1 MYDIQDIGPTNKE
14 VAVSIIVVFVF
25 LVVIFGCG
33 YMLGL
38 RHAGTGVPDHGD
50 GVGHVGEQ
58 LGTAAV
64 NQRELT
70 EGIGNAE
77 TGVARVEAGIQHVSE
92 SVAITEAA
100 VGDAGGLIDECQQI
114 LGRVRNRG
122 QAHPVKN

>member
-1 MYDIQDIGPTNKE
+1 MYEWAKQNISGYYL
-14 VAVSIIVVFVF
+14 SIIIGVVALLLGVA
-25 LVVIFGCG
+25 IG
-33 YMLGL
+33 YGLGL
-38 RHAGTGVPDHGD
+38 RNAGTGVPDHGD

-77 TGVARVEAGIQHVSE
+77 TGAARVEAGIQHVSE

-100 VGDAGGLIDECQQI
+100 VGDAAGLIDECQQI

>member
-1 MYDIQDIGPTNKE
+1 MYEWAKQNIGRYYLPIVIGV
-14 VAVSIIVVFVF
+14 VALLLGVAI
-25 LVVIFGCG
+25 G
-33 YMLGL
+33 YGL
-38 RHAGTGVPDHGD
+38 SLRNAGTGVPDHGD

-77 TGVARVEAGIQHVSE
+77 TGAARVEAGIQHVSE

-100 VGDAGGLIDECQQI
+100 VNDAGVLIDECQQI
-114 LGRVRNRG
+114 IGRVRNRG

>member
-1 MYDIQDIGPTNKE
+1 MYDISELKPNGKE
-14 VAVSIIVVFVF
+14 TAVGILVCVAV
-25 LVVIFGCG
+25 LVAIFCAG
-33 YMLGL
+33 YGLGL
-38 RHAGTGVPDHGD
+38 RNAGTGVPDHGD

-77 TGVARVEAGIQHVSE
+77 TGAARVEAGIQHVSE

-100 VGDAGGLIDECQQI
+100 VGDAAGLIDECQQI

>member
-1 MYDIQDIGPTNKE
+1 MYEWAKQNIGRYYLPIIIGI
-14 VAVSIIVVFVF
+14 VALLLGVAI
-25 LVVIFGCG
+25 G
-33 YMLGL
+33 YGLGL
-38 RHAGTGVPDHGD
+38 RNAGAGVPDHGD

-77 TGVARVEAGIQHVSE
+77 TGAARVEAGIQHVSE

-100 VGDAGGLIDECQQI
+100 VGDAAGLIDECQQI

>member
-1 MYDIQDIGPTNKE
+1 MYEWAKQNIGRYYLPIIIGI
-14 VAVSIIVVFVF
+14 VALLLGVAI
-25 LVVIFGCG
+25 G
-33 YMLGL
+33 YGLGL
-38 RHAGTGVPDHGD
+38 RNAGTGVPDHGD

-77 TGVARVEAGIQHVSE
+77 TGAARVEAGIQHVSE

-100 VGDAGGLIDECQQI
+100 VGDAAGLIDECQQI

-122 QAHPVKN
+122 QTHPVKN

>member
-1 MYDIQDIGPTNKE
+1 MYEWAKQNIGRYYLPIIIGI
-14 VAVSIIVVFVF
+14 VALLLGVAI
-25 LVVIFGCG
+25 G
-33 YMLGL
+33 YGLGL
-38 RHAGTGVPDHGD
+38 RNAGTGVPDHGD

-77 TGVARVEAGIQHVSE
+77 TGAARVEAGIQHVSE

-100 VGDAGGLIDECQQI
+100 VGDAAGLIDECQQI

>member
-1 MYDIQDIGPTNKE
+1 MLSPPLTGQKRYRYYLPIIIGI
-14 VAVSIIVVFVF
+14 VALLLGVAI
-25 LVVIFGCG
+25 G
-33 YMLGL
+33 YGLGL
-38 RHAGTGVPDHGD
+38 RNAGTGVPDHGD

-77 TGVARVEAGIQHVSE
+77 TGAARVEAGIQHVSE

-100 VGDAGGLIDECQQI
+100 VGDAAGLIDECQQI

>member
-1 MYDIQDIGPTNKE
+1 MYEWAKQNIGRYYLPIIIGI
-14 VAVSIIVVFVF
+14 VALLLGVAI
-25 LVVIFGCG
+25 G
-33 YMLGL
+33 YGLGL
-38 RHAGTGVPDHGD
+38 RNAGTGVPDHGD

-77 TGVARVEAGIQHVSE
+77 TGAARVEAGIQHVSE
-92 SVAITEAA
+92 SVAITEAT
-100 VGDAGGLIDECQQI
+100 VGDAAGLIDECQQI

>member
-1 MYDIQDIGPTNKE
+1 MYEWAKQNISRCYLPIIIGV
-14 VAVSIIVVFVF
+14 VAMLLGVAI
-25 LVVIFGCG
+25 G
-33 YMLGL
+33 YSLGL
-38 RHAGTGVPDHGD
+38 RNAGTSVPDHGD

-77 TGVARVEAGIQHVSE
+77 TGAARVEAGIQHVSE

-100 VGDAGGLIDECQQI
+100 VGDAAGLIDECQQI

-122 QAHPVKN
+122 KK

>member
-1 MYDIQDIGPTNKE
+1 MYDFSELRPTNKE
-14 VAVSIIVVFVF
+14 IAFAVLIVFTV
-25 LVVIFGCG
+25 LVVIFCAG
-33 YMLGL
+33 YGLGL
-38 RHAGTGVPDHGD
+38 RNAGTGVPDHGD

-64 NQRELT
+64 NQRKLT

-77 TGVARVEAGIQHVSE
+77 TGAARVEAGIQHVSE
-92 SVAITEAA
+92 SVAITKAA
-100 VGDAGGLIDECQQI
+100 VGDAAGLIDECQQI

>member
-1 MYDIQDIGPTNKE
+1 MNEWAKQNIGRYYLPIIIGI
-14 VAVSIIVVFVF
+14 VALLLGVAI
-25 LVVIFGCG
+25 G
-33 YMLGL
+33 YGLGL
-38 RHAGTGVPDHGD
+38 RNAGTGVPDHGD

-77 TGVARVEAGIQHVSE
+77 TGAARVEAGIQHVSE

-100 VGDAGGLIDECQQI
+100 VGDAAGLIDECQQI
-114 LGRVRNRG
+114 LGRARNRG